1 MKFIHSERNSVVKSL
16 ISLCASDVRI
26 VAMLLSFTFSYWMLY
41 IDPAINLDGILY
53 IETADHLFRGDVQ
66 GAYSLYSWL
75 FYPWLIASVSKLT
88 GLGLESSA
96 HLLTAFFSA
105 LLTYTFITLVRDLG
119 GGRITILIAAF
130 VIVFQPEFNEI
141 RSSVLRD
148 HGFWAFYLLAIL
160 YFVRFCIHPCWR
172 YALAWNLMVI
182 IATLFR
188 IEGVV
193 FLILVPF
200 VFLVYRDWS
209 FLAKIKRF
217 FQVHSLNIVSLI
229 FLFVIAICKKEQF
242 YIYQGRLLEPLS
254 RLSMFREELT
264 VGINEKIE
272 IVQTM
277 ILNSFSDEYA
287 FMVVLAIPIIIL
299 FDKIIKT
306 MTPLY
311 MVIFG
316 YPLFKKKNYLVKKGL
331 SVLIWVSILN
341 IIMLFVF
348 ILPQFFLQSRFVYPL
363 VLILLLMIPFVLTD
377 LYDKWKF
384 SKAANSRYGWLFYIL
399 CILLVVNSLEGLVSF
414 PGCSDSYV
422 KDAGI
427 WLRNNIPSDARLYTN
442 NAKIKYYRGN
452 FKERPSAFRQ
462 NITEKRLEAIPVN
475 QYDYFALWVKH
486 KNYLN
491 PQKILSVFGTK
502 PIQEFRNRKNDVVL
516 IYKRSVNAN
525 NSMESVEKEFAP

>member
-1 MKFIHSERNSVVKSL
+1 MKFIRSERNSVVNS
-16 ISLCASDVRI
+16 IINFCASDVRI
-26 VAMLLSFTFSYWMLY
+26 VAMLLSFTFSYWMFY

-53 IETADHLFRGDVQ
+53 VGAADHLLRGDIQ

-119 GGRITILIAAF
+119 GGRTTILIAAF
-130 VIVFQPEFNEI
+130 VIVFQSELNET

-148 HGFWAFYLLAIL
+148 HGFWAFYLLSIL

-172 YALAWNLMVI
+172 YALAWNLMII

-200 VFLVYRDWS
+200 VFLVYRDWP
-209 FLAKIKRF
+209 FLTKIKRF
-217 FQVHSLNIVSLI
+217 VQVHSLNIVSLI
-229 FLFVIAICKKEQF
+229 FLFVIAIYKKEQF
-242 YIYQGRLLEPLS
+242 YIYSGRLLEPLS
-254 RLSMFREELT
+254 RLSMFWEELT

-272 IVQTM
+272 IVQIM
-277 ILNSFSDEYA
+277 LLNSLSDEYA
-287 FMVVLAIPIIIL
+287 FTIVLAIPLIIF
-299 FDKIIKT
+299 FDKIVKT

-311 MVIFG
+311 VVIFG
-316 YPLFKKKNYLVKKGL
+316 YSIFKKKNYFVKKGL
-331 SVLIWVSILN
+331 SVLIWLIILN
-341 IIMLFVF
+341 IIMIFVF

-363 VLILLLMIPFVLTD
+363 VLILLLMIPFILTD
-377 LYDKWKF
+377 LYDKWKV
-384 SKAANSRYGWLFYIL
+384 SKTTTSRYGWLFYIL
-399 CILLVVNSLEGLVSF
+399 CILLVINSLEGLVSL

-427 WLRNNIPSDARLYTN
+427 WLQNNIPPDARLYTN
-442 NAKIKYYRGN
+442 NAKIIYYRGN
-452 FKERPSAFRQ
+452 LRERPSGFRQ
-462 NITEKRLEAIPVN
+462 NITEKQLETIPVN
-475 QYDYFALWVKH
+475 QYDYFALWLKH
-486 KNYLN
+486 KNYPD
-491 PQKILSVFGTK
+491 PQKILSVFGPI

-516 IYKRSVNAN
+516 IYKRGVNAN
-525 NSMESVEKEFAP
+525 NSMESVEKECAQ

>member
-1 MKFIHSERNSVVKSL
+1 MKFIYSERNSVVNSL
-16 ISLCASDVRI
+16 INLCTSDVRI
-26 VAMLLSFTFSYWMLY
+26 CAMLLSFILSYWMLY

-53 IETADHLFRGDVQ
+53 IRTADHLLQGDRQ

-119 GGRITILIAAF
+119 GGRTTILIAAF
-130 VIVFQPEFNEI
+130 VMVFQPEFNET

-148 HGFWAFYLLAIL
+148 HGFWAFYLLAVL
-160 YFVRFCIHPCWR
+160 YFVRYCMHPCWR
-172 YALAWNLMVI
+172 YALIWNLMII

-188 IEGVV
+188 IEGIV

-200 VFLVYRDWS
+200 VFLIYRDWS
-209 FLAKIKRF
+209 FLTKIKRF

-242 YIYQGRLLEPLS
+242 DVYQGRLLEPLS

-264 VGINEKIE
+264 VGINKKIE

-277 ILNSFSDEYA
+277 LLNSLSDEYA
-287 FMVVLAIPIIIL
+287 FTVVLAILIIIL
-299 FDKIIKT
+299 FDKIIRA

-316 YPLFKKKNYLVKKGL
+316 YWIFKKKNYLIKKSL
-331 SVLIWVSILN
+331 CVLIWVSVLN
-341 IIMLFVF
+341 IIILVVF

-363 VLILLLMIPFVLTD
+363 VLILLLMIPFVLTE
-377 LYDKWKF
+377 LYDKWKL
-384 SKAANSRYGWLFYIL
+384 SKAATSRYGWLFYIL
-399 CILLVVNSLEGLVSF
+399 CVLLVINALEGLVSL
-414 PGCSDSYV
+414 PGYSDYYV

-427 WLRNNIPSDARLYTN
+427 WLQDNIPSDARLYTN
-442 NAKIKYYRGN
+442 NAKIKYYRGS
-452 FKERPSAFRQ
+452 FKERPSGFRQ
-462 NITEKRLEAIPVN
+462 NITEKWLETIPVN

-486 KNYLN
+486 KNYPD
-491 PQKILSVFGTK
+491 PQKILSVFGSN
-502 PIQEFRNRKNDVVL
+502 PVQEFRNKKNDVVL
-516 IYKRSVNAN
+516 IYKSSVNAN
-525 NSMESVEKEFAP
+525 DSRESVEK